1 MGYIKKL
8 LGGGGEEEYVELD
21 IDSSEPEKNKV
32 IVKPFVL
39 RSYDDMN
46 DILNSLRE
54 GYTIA
59 VIDIKA
65 LKSKDVVELNR
76 SIAKLKKTV
85 EAMEGNIRGFGD
97 NLIIATPPFADITS
111 PPEKKVEKRTDFLA

>member
-21 IDSSEPEKNKV
+21 IDSSEHEKNKV

-46 DILNSLRE
+46 DILN
-54 GYTIA
+54 
-59 VIDIKA
+59 
-65 LKSKDVVELNR
+65 
-76 SIAKLKKTV
+76 
-85 EAMEGNIRGFGD
+85 
-97 NLIIATPPFADITS
+97 
-111 PPEKKVEKRTDFLA
+111 